1 MRLNIIFF
9 FIFILSLNTKSYGEI
24 NNIISLKI
32 GNKIITNYEI
42 KNKILTTL
50 VLSNQIISQKNIDKL
65 KSQSLD
71 SLIEKKIKE
80 IELEKHQ
87 LKLDD
92 TRVLNYL
99 NSISSNNVEE
109 LRKTFKENNI
119 SFSLFKEE
127 VEIQFKWQQF
137 ILNTYANQVKVNE
150 NIIDKEIKE
159 ILSQQKSVIQLKL
172 SEIEFSINNDN
183 TDKNKINEIINL
195 INEIGF
201 ENVALK
207 FSISPSASAKGDLG
221 WVNYNSLSKKISLVL
236 KDLDVGDISK
246 PIINSGS
253 ATILKVKKK
262 RKSDVENLNIE
273 NLRKNLI
280 NRKRNELYNLY
291 SQSLLSKLKNSTLI
305 EQPNG

>member
-1 MRLNIIFF
+1 MRSNILFILIFF
-9 FIFILSLNTKSYGEI
+9 SFITKSYGEI

-32 GNKIITNYEI
+32 GNKIITNYEV

-50 VLSNQIISQKNIDKL
+50 VLSNQIIDQKNINRL
-65 KSQSLD
+65 KGQSLD

-87 LKLDD
+87 LKIDE

-99 NSISSNNVEE
+99 NSISSNNIEE
-109 LRKTFKENNI
+109 LKKIFKENNI

-127 VEIQFKWQQF
+127 IEIQFKWQQF

-159 ILSQQKSVIQLKL
+159 ILSQQDNVLQLKL
-172 SEIEFSINNDN
+172 SEIEFSINNDS
-183 TDKNKINEIINL
+183 TDRKKIDEMINL

-221 WVNYNSLSKKISLVL
+221 WVNYNSLSNKISQVL
-236 KDLDVGDISK
+236 KDLNEGDISK

-253 ATILKVKKK
+253 ATILKVNNK
-262 RKSDVENLNIE
+262 RKSKIKENESNS
-273 NLRKNLI
+273 KNC
-280 NRKRNELYNLY
+280 
-291 SQSLLSKLKNSTLI
+291 
-305 EQPNG
+305 

>member
-1 MRLNIIFF
+1 MKSNIIFILIF
-9 FIFILSLNTKSYGEI
+9 FFSFNVKTYGEI

-32 GNKIITNYEI
+32 GNKIITNYEV

-50 VLSNQIISQKNIDKL
+50 ILSNQMINQNNINKL
-65 KSQSLD
+65 KGQSLD
-71 SLIEKKIKE
+71 SLIEKKVKE

-87 LKLDD
+87 LKIDE

-99 NSISSNNVEE
+99 NSISSNNIEE
-109 LRKTFKENNI
+109 LKETFKENNI

-127 VEIQFKWQQF
+127 IEIQFKWQKF

-150 NIIDKEIKE
+150 NIIDKEIEE
-159 ILSQQKSVIQLKL
+159 ILSKQKNVLQLRL
-172 SEIEFSINNDN
+172 SEIEFSINNNN
-183 TDKNKINEIINL
+183 TDQKKISEIINL

-207 FSISPSASAKGDLG
+207 FSTSPSSGAKGDLG
-221 WVNYNSLSKKISLVL
+221 WVNYNSLSKKIIQVL
-236 KDLDVGDISK
+236 KDLNEGDISK

-253 ATILKVKKK
+253 ATILKVQKK
-262 RKSDVENLNIE
+262 RQSDVKNLNIE
-273 NLRKNLI
+273 NLRENLI

-305 EQPNG
+305 EQPNE

>member
-1 MRLNIIFF
+1 MKLNIIFILIF
-9 FIFILSLNTKSYGEI
+9 FFFSNINSYSGI
-24 NNIISLKI
+24 NNTISLKI
-32 GNKIITNYEI
+32 GNKIITNYEV

-50 VLSNQIISQKNIDKL
+50 ILSNQAINQNSIDKL
-65 KSQSLD
+65 KGQSLD
-71 SLIEKKIKE
+71 SLIEKKVKE

-87 LKLDD
+87 LKIDE

-99 NSISSNNVEE
+99 NSISSNNIEE
-109 LRKTFKENNI
+109 LKETFKENNI

-127 VEIQFKWQQF
+127 IEIQFKWQKF

-150 NIIDKEIKE
+150 NIIDKEIEE
-159 ILSQQKSVIQLKL
+159 ILSKQKNVLQLRL
-172 SEIEFSINNDN
+172 SEIEFSINNNN
-183 TDKNKINEIINL
+183 TDQKKISEIINL

-207 FSISPSASAKGDLG
+207 FSTSPSSGAKGDLG
-221 WVNYNSLSKKISLVL
+221 WVNYNSLSKKIIQVL
-236 KDLDVGDISK
+236 KDLNEGDISK

-253 ATILKVKKK
+253 ATILKVQKK
-262 RKSDVENLNIE
+262 RQSDVKNLNIE
-273 NLRKNLI
+273 NLRENLI

-305 EQPNG
+305 EQPNE

>member
-159 ILSQQKSVIQLKL
+159 ILSQQKSVLQLKL

-253 ATILKVKKK
+253 ATILQVKKK